1 MYQKYNELLRALSEE
16 GADVSKFTNLYP
28 TTLACIVS
36 GILKL
41 SRVAKMPEGGVV
53 FRGLSGLV
61 RPP

>member
-16 GADVSKFTNLYP
+16 GADVSKFSNRYP

-41 SRVAKMPEGGVV
+41 CRVTEMPG
-53 FRGLSGLV
+53 RLKCTAA
-61 RPP
+61 